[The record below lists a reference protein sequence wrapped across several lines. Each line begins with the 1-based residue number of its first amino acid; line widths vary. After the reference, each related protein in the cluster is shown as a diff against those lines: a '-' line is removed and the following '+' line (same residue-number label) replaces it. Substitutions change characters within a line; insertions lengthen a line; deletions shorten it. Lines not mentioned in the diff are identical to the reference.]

1 MNADF
6 EGSCEGT
13 GGGMGRAVLR
23 GGPEGAADPRHPGDG
38 GGGGGRGLK
47 GGNLEIIPE
56 TDLICLGA
64 AESGHPGALR
74 SNVGLLGGVIRG
86 DPDTIGGG
94 DGGGGDDGAVAD

>member
-1 MNADF
+1 MDPDF
-6 EGSCEGT
+6 EWGGEAT
-13 GGGMGRAVLR
+13 GGFVFRLVLR

-38 GGGGGRGLK
+38 GGGGGRGLQ

-74 SNVGLLGGVIRG
+74 SNVGLLGGVSRG
-86 DPDTIGGG
+86 DSDTIGGG
-94 DGGGGDDGAVAD
+94 DGGGGDDRAVAD